1 MALLGYGGRL
11 RLKREAPE
19 PTVVRSGNIHVA
31 SRSLYMRNPAFWS
44 GDQVT
49 LSCAN
54 GLPIDTASDGP
65 DCPDGY
71 ATYFGGDWTLG
82 TNRDHITDN
91 TTPFYSNNNSDP
103 FYMRTEEC
111 GLTTSASYFIYRDK
125 LDRISFYTTRTA
137 ALNGSS
143 ASRINLYKVDF
154 NGLIVS
160 ATGSTEYEN
169 AIASCAGDIGEYAFS
184 DAQDEVSLA
193 SICEF
198 APDYTSPPAW
208 ITEFDNADLTPR
220 YYINAGAD
228 GSIWVVQADMQN
240 WTLNLNAPE
249 VDTTAVGER
258 FGDAVKA
265 IVNGGGSLDFLIDRK
280 ASEGNADSTA
290 LLQLL
295 LLTEKGCKAEAEFWM
310 VNNRP
315 GNSTYGL
322 LPGDLYYSAEIL
334 ITSSAVN
341 VRPEEIVAGSV
352 NFVTVG
358 EIALRMGTN

>member
-19 PTVVRSGNIHVA
+19 PTVLRPGNLHVG
-31 SRSLYMRNPAFWS
+31 SNSIYMRNPAFWS

-54 GLPIDTASDGP
+54 GLPIDTANNGP

-71 ATYFGGDWTLG
+71 ATYFGSEWVLG
-82 TNRDHITDN
+82 SNRDHVTGNN
-91 TTPFYSNNNSDP
+91 TAFYGTNSDP

-111 GLTTSASYFIYRDK
+111 GLTSKEVFFIYRDK
-125 LDRISFYTTRTA
+125 LDRISFYNTRTD
-137 ALNGSS
+137 ALNGDPDE
-143 ASRINLYKVDF
+143 RVPLYKVDF

-160 ATGSTEYEN
+160 PTGSTEYEN
-169 AIASCAGDIGEYAFS
+169 AIATCAESIGEYTFS
-184 DAQDEVSLA
+184 DVQDEVSLD
-193 SICEF
+193 SICDF
-198 APDYTSPPAW
+198 APDYTDPPSW
-208 ITEFDNADLTPR
+208 ITEYDNADLTPR
-220 YYINAGAD
+220 YFINAGED
-228 GSIWVVQADMQN
+228 GTLWVVQADMQN
-240 WTLNLNAPE
+240 WSLNLNAPE

-258 FGDAVKA
+258 FGDAVKS
-265 IVNGGGSLDFLIDRK
+265 IVNGGGSLDFLINRK
-280 ASEGNADSTA
+280 TQDGESDST
-290 LLQLL
+290 LLLRLL

-310 VNNRP
+310 VTNRP
-315 GNSTYGL
+315 GNATYGL
-322 LPGDLYYSAEIL
+322 LPGDLYYAADVL

-341 VRPEEIVAGSV
+341 VRPDEIIAGSV